1 MRKIDEIIVHCAA
14 THPNWWEGKSAEEK
28 RDEIRRWHVQDNGW
42 DDIGYHAIIDRDG
55 TVAQGRE
62 DAVQGAHCKGRNA
75 TTLGVCLL
83 GGHGSNENDKFEDH
97 FTPAQDRALRL
108 WIEHKQNIHPTI
120 KTVSGHN
127 QYAAKA
133 CPGFNVPRW
142 VAHKPPVATTPI
154 AEKRT
159 QLNVVQTATAVSGAL
174 GAASAFDGTAQI
186 VFLGLAGL
194 GLVAGIVLFRD
205 DIRDWLRRKG

>member
-133 CPGFNVPRW
+133 CPGFNVPRYL
-142 VAHKPPVATTPI
+142 ARKTPARQSLLGSTTLQ
-154 AEKRT
+154 AAG
-159 QLNVVQTATAVSGAL
+159 VSGTAVVG
-174 GAASAFDGTAQI
+174 GAASLMSTLGPQERMVLI
-186 VFLGLAGL
+186 VAGLVVVAGLAWIARERIKAWGR
-194 GLVAGIVLFRD
+194 GQR
-205 DIRDWLRRKG
+205 